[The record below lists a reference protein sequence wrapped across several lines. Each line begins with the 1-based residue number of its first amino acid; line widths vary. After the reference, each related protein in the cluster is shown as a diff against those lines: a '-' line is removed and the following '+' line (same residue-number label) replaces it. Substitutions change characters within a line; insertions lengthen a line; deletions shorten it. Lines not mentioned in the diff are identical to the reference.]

1 MRNPIIFLSIS
12 VLSFLA
18 LVAAVVFQMLEMHA
32 YQMF

>member
-1 MRNPIIFLSIS
+1 MRTPIIFLSVAI
-12 VLSFLA
+12 VSFLA